1 MATGLQLILDL
12 ALCVGTLCP
21 PDSTSLS
28 EGNPNDFASIQPPS
42 NKAIFEMLR
51 SNINGSHLKVA
62 TLEDYPL
69 SYTEKNNV
77 TDFEKS
83 LIEMV
88 NKSEVDVAAAF
99 VPLLADPRNFTFYS
113 TTALDEG
120 EWIMVMTRPKES
132 ATGSGL
138 LAPFDKWVWVLIF
151 VSLVC
156 VGPII
161 YALIL
166 LRNKCTGDDIQK
178 PYSLGH
184 CAWFV
189 YGALLK
195 QGSTL
200 SPIADST
207 RLLFATWWIFITIL
221 TSFYTANLTA
231 FLTLSK
237 FTLPFNTYKDIL
249 KAQKQ
254 FVTSRGGGVEYAI
267 RNV

>member
-1 MATGLQLILDL
+1 MAAKGLQLLLDI
-12 ALCVGTLCP
+12 ALCVANLCP
-21 PDSTSLS
+21 PDSETGLTGPKKDLNYEVESLYD
-28 EGNPNDFASIQPPS
+28 PKAT
-42 NKAIFEMLR
+42 NKEIFQMLR
-51 SNINGSHLKVA
+51 NNINGSHLKVA
-62 TLEDYPL
+62 TLEDFPL
-69 SYTEKNNV
+69 SYTELNKDGKLEGKGVAFALFDFLSEKYNFTYEVHKPAENKIGSS
-77 TDFEKS
+77 TDFENS

-88 NKSEVDVAAAF
+88 NKSQVDLAAAF

-151 VSLVC
+151 VSLLC

-161 YALIL
+161 YVLIM
-166 LRNKCTGDDIQK
+166 LRNKLTGDDSQK

-200 SPIADST
+200 SPIAGRFCFVSC
-207 RLLFATWWIFITIL
+207 
-221 TSFYTANLTA
+221 SF
-231 FLTLSK
+231 
-237 FTLPFNTYKDIL
+237 
-249 KAQKQ
+249 
-254 FVTSRGGGVEYAI
+254 SRK
-267 RNV
+267 

>member
-77 TDFEKS
+77 TGKVEGRGVAFTLFNFLAEKYNFTYDVFTPPENKIGSSKDFEKS

-166 LRNKCTGDDIQK
+166 LRNKCTGDDTQK

-200 SPIADST
+200 SPIAGNFCV
-207 RLLFATWWIFITIL
+207 LIL
-221 TSFYTANLTA
+221 IINI
-231 FLTLSK
+231 SK
-237 FTLPFNTYKDIL
+237 VCT
-249 KAQKQ
+249 
-254 FVTSRGGGVEYAI
+254 
-267 RNV
+267 

>member
-1 MATGLQLILDL
+1 MASGIQLLLDL

-21 PDSTSLS
+21 PDPKTGFSGIKEVENYVLEDLYTSV
-28 EGNPNDFASIQPPS
+28 S
-42 NKAIFEMLR
+42 NKEILQKLR
-51 SNINGSHLKVA
+51 ENVNGTHLKVA
-62 TLEDYPL
+62 TLIDYPL
-69 SYTEKNNV
+69 SYVEKKDGTLQGKGVAFELLDFLSEKFHFTYEIHLPKMNKIGSS
-77 TDFEKS
+77 TDMEDS

-88 NKSEVDVAAAF
+88 NKSQVDLAAAF

-151 VSLVC
+151 VSLLC

-161 YALIL
+161 YVLIL
-166 LRNKCTGDDIQK
+166 LRNKITGDDSQK
-178 PYSLGH
+178 PYTLGH

-200 SPIADST
+200 SPIAG
-207 RLLFATWWIFITIL
+207 L
-221 TSFYTANLTA
+221 
-231 FLTLSK
+231 
-237 FTLPFNTYKDIL
+237 
-249 KAQKQ
+249 
-254 FVTSRGGGVEYAI
+254 
-267 RNV
+267 